1 MFKRIKLE
9 NFKAWRSSDD
19 VYFSPVTLL
28 LGENSTGKSSLL
40 QSLLLM
46 KQTATSPD
54 RTIHLNLGGDEA
66 NDYVD
71 MGSFDD
77 LLTKDPENRKI
88 SIEMDVDGR
97 QGRSFLKVDYKQDSK
112 QSPVIDL
119 LQLSNDGKNWY
130 RAQRSDKGAFNI
142 YLPNETRT
150 SLKSREYSP
159 ERGVSFSKDALYNMG
174 PSGSDVEDISLSI
187 IRELEAISYLGPLRS
202 KPRRTYIW
210 NRTRPGI
217 IGVDGNEAV
226 FALLTSNN
234 TSGKKS
240 DGLVEAVSKWL
251 KKMRIAD
258 KLEVKHIGAGNYNIL
273 VHRDGVAA
281 NLIDVGTGVSQVL
294 PVLVLAYFAPEKS
307 TIILEEPE
315 IHLHPLAQSLL
326 AELFL
331 EVSLERDVQFIVETH
346 SEHLFRRMQ
355 TLVATQKAKPDQCA
369 LYFVEREESDAV
381 LKTLKMDKFGRID
394 EWPKNFFGDATGEVR
409 KQVQETMQ
417 RMKAERARP

>member
-9 NFKAWRSSDD
+9 NFKAWRNSGD
-19 VYFSPVTLL
+19 VNFSPVTLL

-54 RTIHLNLGGDEA
+54 RSIHLNLGGDEV

-77 LLTKDPENRKI
+77 LLIKDPKSRTV
-88 SIEMDVDGR
+88 SIEMDVVGKKS
-97 QGRSFLKVDYKQDSK
+97 RSFLKVNYKQDSK
-112 QSPVIDL
+112 KSPVIDL
-119 LQLSNDGKNWY
+119 LQLSNDGQDWY

-142 YLPNETRT
+142 YLPNEIRT

-159 ERGVSFSKDALYNMG
+159 ERGVSFSKDAIYSMG
-174 PSGSDVEDISLSI
+174 PTGSEVEDISLSI
-187 IRELEAISYLGPLRS
+187 IRELEAVSYLGPLRS

-217 IGVDGNEAV
+217 IGVDGGEAV
-226 FALLTSNN
+226 FALLASNN
-234 TSGKKS
+234 VSGKKS

-258 KLEVKHIGAGNYNIL
+258 KLEVKPIGAGNYNIL

-331 EVSLERDVQFIVETH
+331 EVSSERGVQFIVETH

-355 TLVATQKAKPDQCA
+355 TLVATKKAEPEQCA
-369 LYFVEREESDAV
+369 LYFVEREDSDAV
-381 LKTLKMDKFGRID
+381 LKTLKMDKYGRIN

-409 KQVQETMQ
+409 KQAKETMQ
-417 RMKAERARP
+417 RMKAERASQ

>member
-1 MFKRIKLE
+1 MFTRIKLD

-19 VYFSPVTLL
+19 VNFSPVTLL

-71 MGSFDD
+71 MGSFED
-77 LLTKDPENRKI
+77 LLTKDPKSRKI
-88 SIEMDVDGR
+88 SIEMDVDGK

-119 LQLSNDGKNWY
+119 LQLSNDGKDWY

-226 FALLTSNN
+226 FALLASNN

-240 DGLVEAVSKWL
+240 DGLVDAVSKWL

-331 EVSLERDVQFIVETH
+331 EVSSERGVQFIVETH

-355 TLVATQKAKPDQCA
+355 TLVATQKATPDQCA
-369 LYFVEREESDAV
+369 MYFVEREASDAV

-394 EWPKNFFGDATGEVR
+394 EWPKNFFGDATGEVK
-409 KQVQETMQ
+409 KQAQETMQ